1 MERENRQG
9 GIDFRE
15 LAQRALL
22 QIKSYASGYLIPR
35 REGATDVAQVIDWK
49 QSIQQIGRGLG
60 TGVISFLFA
69 SAQFAMGSYPFGI
82 ALLCAAHE
90 RVAFSY
96 LGMAVAALTQGSYA
110 LPAFLSYTLLLALRV
125 GLAVLTARHQH
136 RRRISYFEEPLLYRI
151 AVGETVVFLAGL
163 YRVLHD
169 GFLYYDMF
177 GVLFELALVPLLTAL
192 FWGVLEKQKR
202 YSVYYEA
209 GVAAMLGTT
218 VYAMQNWTVFGYGVA
233 MVAAFLITLYVSN
246 TAGMLR
252 GMMTGMIC
260 GLGCGLAYAPLF
272 AAVGLVSGL
281 LWQVGSLTST
291 VAAGVTAIT
300 FGFYIEGI
308 DALQRL
314 APELIVGV
322 ILFLP
327 MVQFHL
333 LPDIALFAPT
343 ERMLGKSDRAA
354 LAHDR
359 RDARTA
365 ARLSALTGTMHDLSD
380 LLEALSRRLR
390 KPGIYEL
397 RRTVTD
403 TLMGDCANCAMQQRC
418 WKQEHSRMVLAVDAI
433 SRTLQQ
439 RGSTTQE
446 ELPRWMQKECPRVS
460 GIGAKLTLA
469 CAALTEQLRA
479 GDKNAVAAADY
490 EVMAKLVE
498 RAAEEDPEFEI
509 DEDMS
514 EKVSE
519 AMRYMDLRAGSVA
532 VFGHRRRTIVAGDV
546 DMAHMRMSADA
557 LTEAFGNLC
566 EVSFCPPRFDVDEGE
581 NGSSHVSMTMTATR
595 RFAATCASATEMK
608 EGETVN
614 GDHISTFESG
624 EDYFYTLISDG
635 MGSGRDAALTS
646 RLCGGFLEKMLCAY
660 NPKDLSMEML
670 SNLIRNKGSEC
681 FATVDLLEVDLLNG
695 RAGFIKSGAAPS
707 YILRDGNL
715 FRVVSNSMPIGITR
729 EINAEEICFDL
740 HVGDVIVMF
749 SDGIAPG
756 MEESVWLLDLLCGG
770 WEEDMQKMADRILRE
785 AQKRNARSDDMTV
798 GLIRISAA

>member
-9 GIDFRE
+9 GVDFRE
-15 LAQRALL
+15 LARRAASFV
-22 QIKSYASGYLIPR
+22 KAYAANYFIPQ
-35 REGATDVAQVIDWK
+35 GGSAAGTAQSIDWK
-49 QSIQQIGRGLG
+49 QSLRQIGRGLSI
-60 TGVISFLFA
+60 GVISFLFA

-82 ALLCAAHE
+82 ALLCAARE
-90 RVAFSY
+90 QVAFSY

-110 LPAFLSYTLLLALRV
+110 LPAFLTYTLLLALRL
-125 GLAVLTARHQH
+125 GLTFLRARTQR
-136 RRRISYFEEPLLYRI
+136 RRRISYFEEPLLHRI
-151 AVGETVVFLAGL
+151 AVGETVVFLSGL

-192 FWGVLEKQKR
+192 FLGVLEKRKR
-202 YSVYYEA
+202 YTVYYEA

-218 VYAMQNWTVFGYGVA
+218 VFAMQNWTAFGYSLA
-233 MVAAFLITLYVSN
+233 MVAAFLITLYISN

-281 LWQVGSLTST
+281 LWQVGSLTAT

-327 MVQFHL
+327 LVQFHF
-333 LPDIALFAPT
+333 LPDIALFAPPASPT
-343 ERMLGKSDRAA
+343 GKSDRAA
-354 LAHDR
+354 LALSR
-359 RDARTA
+359 KEERTT
-365 ARLSALTGTMHDLSD
+365 ARLTALTSTMHDLSD

-390 KPGIYEL
+390 KPGIYDL
-397 RRTVTD
+397 RRVTTD
-403 TLMGDCANCAMQQRC
+403 TLMGDCANCLMQQRC
-418 WKQEHSRMVLAVDAI
+418 WRQEHSRMVLAVDSLAH
-433 SRTLQQ
+433 TLQQ
-439 RGSTTQE
+439 RGSAVRE
-446 ELPRWMQKECPRVS
+446 DLPQWMQKECPRAD

-479 GDKNAVAAADY
+479 GDKNAVAATDY

-498 RAAEEDPEFEI
+498 RATEEDPEFEI
-509 DEDMS
+509 DEELS

-566 EVSFCPPRFDVDEGE
+566 SVTFGTPRFDVDDGVDGTS
-581 NGSSHVSMTMTATR
+581 NVSMTMTATR
-595 RFAATCASATEMK
+595 RFAATCASATEKK

-614 GDHISTFESG
+614 GDHISSFESG

-646 RLCGGFLEKMLCAY
+646 RICGGFLEKMLCAY
-660 NPKDLSMEML
+660 NPKDLSIEML

-695 RAGFIKSGAAPS
+695 HAGFIKSGAAPS

-740 HVGDVIVMF
+740 REGDVIVMF

-756 MEESVWLLDLLCGG
+756 MEESVWLLDLLCSS
-770 WEEDMQKMADRILRE
+770 WEDDMQKMADRILSE
-785 AQKRNARSDDMTV
+785 ARSRNARSDDMTV